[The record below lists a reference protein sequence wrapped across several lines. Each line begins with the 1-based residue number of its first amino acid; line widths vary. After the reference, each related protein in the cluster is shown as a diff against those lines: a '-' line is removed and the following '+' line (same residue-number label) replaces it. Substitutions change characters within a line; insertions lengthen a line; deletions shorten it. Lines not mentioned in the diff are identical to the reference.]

1 MLPKKKVVIVKD
13 SSEHNSK
20 RLEHH
25 EAIKA
30 EMRKCFS
37 TIDSFSEKDIAEAL
51 ELISLK
57 TLKKG
62 EHLLREGD
70 FSARSYSIISGCVR
84 QYYLVDGE
92 EKTTFF
98 YTEGQSI
105 FAPNGASERIP
116 SKYYLSCVEHTT
128 VSIISLEK
136 QNEMFKK
143 FPILE
148 SMSRNTLREE
158 LNNYQEM
165 LATYI
170 TTNPEERYLNL
181 LKFRAELLNRVPQ
194 YQLAS
199 YLGVTPES
207 LSRIRKRIFLK

>member
-1 MLPKKKVVIVKD
+1 MANTPDKIAYINSVKND
-13 SSEHNSK
+13 
-20 RLEHH
+20 
-25 EAIKA
+25 I
-30 EMRKCFS
+30 RKCF
-37 TIDSFSEKDIAEAL
+37 IALGSFKAEEVEAAL
-51 ELISLK
+51 ELIAIK
-57 TLKKG
+57 TYKKG

-70 FSARSYSIISGCVR
+70 ISAKSCAIVSGCVR
-84 QYYLVDGE
+84 QYYIVDGE

-105 FAPNGASERIP
+105 FSPNSSSERIP
-116 SKYYLSCVEHTT
+116 AKYYLSCVEHTT
-128 VSIISLEK
+128 LSIITL
-136 QNEMFKK
+136 QNQKELYQR
-143 FPILE
+143 FPMLE
-148 SMSRNTLREE
+148 SMSRMSLQEE

-181 LKFRAELLNRVPQ
+181 LKHRPELLHRVPQ

>member
-1 MLPKKKVVIVKD
+1 MKNQETAFSKNELYHDTIRKD
-13 SSEHNSK
+13 
-20 RLEHH
+20 
-25 EAIKA
+25 I
-30 EMRKCFS
+30 RKCFS
-37 TIDSFSEKDIAEAL
+37 DVAEFNDAEIESAMALIAVQSF
-51 ELISLK
+51 
-57 TLKKG
+57 KKG

-70 FSARSYSIISGCVR
+70 ICAKSFAIVTGCVR

-105 FAPNGASERIP
+105 FLPNGPADKIA
-116 SKYYLSCVEHTT
+116 SKYFLSFVEDTT
-128 VSIISLEK
+128 LSVITLEN
-136 QNEMFKK
+136 QIEMFKQ

-148 SMSRNTLREE
+148 SMSRHALQEE
-158 LNNYQEM
+158 LHNYQEM
-165 LATYI
+165 LSTYI

-181 LKFRAELLNRVPQ
+181 LKFRPELLNRVPQ

>member
-1 MLPKKKVVIVKD
+1 MANQPNNIEHID
-13 SSEHNSK
+13 SVRSS
-20 RLEHH
+20 
-25 EAIKA
+25 I
-30 EMRKCFS
+30 RKCFADLGS
-37 TIDSFSEKDIAEAL
+37 FDEADIDAAV
-51 ELISLK
+51 ELITIK
-57 TLKKG
+57 AYKKG
-62 EHLLREGD
+62 EHLLREGEV
-70 FSARSYSIISGCVR
+70 SAKSYSIVSGCVR

-105 FAPNGASERIP
+105 FSPNSSSERIP
-116 SKYYLSCVEHTT
+116 AKYYLSCVEYTT
-128 VSIISLEK
+128 LSIMSLENQK
-136 QNEMFKK
+136 EMYKR
-143 FPILE
+143 FPMLE
-148 SMSRNTLREE
+148 SMSRMSLQEE

-181 LKFRAELLNRVPQ
+181 LKFRPELLNRVPQ

-207 LSRIRKRIFLK
+207 LSRIRKRIFIK

>member
-1 MLPKKKVVIVKD
+1 MAKQLSDIAHMDSVKN
-13 SSEHNSK
+13 E
-20 RLEHH
+20 
-25 EAIKA
+25 IK
-30 EMRKCFS
+30 KCFAELGTFTS
-37 TIDSFSEKDIAEAL
+37 DDIETAV
-51 ELISLK
+51 ELISII

-62 EHLLREGD
+62 DHLLHEAEI
-70 FSARSYSIISGCVR
+70 SAKNYSIVSGCVR

-105 FAPNGASERIP
+105 FSPNSTSERIP
-116 SKYYLSCVEHTT
+116 AKYYLSCVEYTT
-128 VSIISLEK
+128 LSVITFENQK
-136 QNEMFKK
+136 EMYSR
-143 FPILE
+143 FPVLE
-148 SMSRNTLREE
+148 SLSRLSLQEE

-181 LKFRAELLNRVPQ
+181 LKFRPELLNRVPQ

-207 LSRIRKRIFLK
+207 LSRIRKRILLK

>member
-1 MLPKKKVVIVKD
+1 MANPPNKIEHIDSVKN
-13 SSEHNSK
+13 E
-20 RLEHH
+20 
-25 EAIKA
+25 I
-30 EMRKCFS
+30 RKCFA
-37 TIDSFSEKDIAEAL
+37 DLNNFSPKDIEAAL
-51 ELISLK
+51 EFIAIK
-57 TLKKG
+57 TFKKG
-62 EHLLREGD
+62 EHLLREGEV
-70 FSARSYSIISGCVR
+70 SAKSYSIVSGCVR

-105 FAPNGASERIP
+105 FLPVNLSERIP
-116 SKYYLSCVEHTT
+116 AKYYLSCVEHTT
-128 VSIISLEK
+128 LSVTTLEN
-136 QNEMFKK
+136 QNEMFKR
-143 FPILE
+143 FPMLE
-148 SMSRNTLREE
+148 SMSRMSLQDE

-181 LKFRAELLNRVPQ
+181 LKFRPELLNRVPQ

-199 YLGVTPES
+199 YLGVTAES

>member
-1 MLPKKKVVIVKD
+1 MTNPPNNIAQID
-13 SSEHNSK
+13 SV
-20 RLEHH
+20 RDG
-25 EAIKA
+25 I
-30 EMRKCFS
+30 RKCFADLGS
-37 TIDSFSEKDIAEAL
+37 FKESDVESAVKLITI
-51 ELISLK
+51 K
-57 TLKKG
+57 TYKKG
-62 EHLLREGD
+62 EHLLREGEV
-70 FSARSYSIISGCVR
+70 SAKSYSIVSGCVR
-84 QYYLVDGE
+84 QYYLVDGV

-105 FAPNGASERIP
+105 FSPNSASERIP
-116 SKYYLSCVEHTT
+116 AKYYLSCVEYTT
-128 VSIISLEK
+128 LSIMSLENQK
-136 QNEMFKK
+136 EMYKR
-143 FPILE
+143 FPMLE
-148 SMSRNTLREE
+148 SMSRMSLQEE

-181 LKFRAELLNRVPQ
+181 LKYRPELLNRVPQ

>member
-1 MLPKKKVVIVKD
+1 MGTTKEKSTKKINRHI
-13 SSEHNSK
+13 SAREEI
-20 RLEHH
+20 R
-25 EAIKA
+25 A
-30 EMRKCFS
+30 CFEQ
-37 TIDSFSEKDIAEAL
+37 IGYFNEVQVDEAL
-51 ELISLK
+51 ELIEIK

-70 FSARSYSIISGCVR
+70 ISAKTYSIISGCIR

-98 YTEGQSI
+98 YIEGQSI
-105 FAPNGASERIP
+105 YSPNGSSERIAA
-116 SKYYLSCVEHTT
+116 KYYLSCVEYTT
-128 VSIISLEK
+128 LSVLTLEN
-136 QNEMFKK
+136 QEEMYRK
-143 FPILE
+143 FPVLE
-148 SMSRNTLREE
+148 SSSRVALREE
-158 LNNYQEM
+158 LHNYQEM

-181 LKFRAELLNRVPQ
+181 LKFRPELLNRVPQ

>member
-1 MLPKKKVVIVKD
+1 MANIPDKIEYLDSVKNEIKKCFAD
-13 SSEHNSK
+13 LGSFSSE
-20 RLEHH
+20 
-25 EAIKA
+25 
-30 EMRKCFS
+30 
-37 TIDSFSEKDIAEAL
+37 DINAAVD
-51 ELISLK
+51 LITVK

-62 EHLLREGD
+62 EHLLREGER
-70 FSARSYSIISGCVR
+70 SAKSYSVVTGCVR

-105 FAPNGASERIP
+105 FLPNSNSERIP
-116 SKYYLSCVEHTT
+116 AKYYLSCVEYTT
-128 VSIISLEK
+128 LSIITLENQK
-136 QNEMFKK
+136 EMYRR
-143 FPILE
+143 FPMLE
-148 SMSRNTLREE
+148 SMSRMSLQEE

-181 LKFRAELLNRVPQ
+181 LKFRPGLLNRVPQ

>member
-1 MLPKKKVVIVKD
+1 M
-13 SSEHNSK
+13 
-20 RLEHH
+20 
-25 EAIKA
+25 
-30 EMRKCFS
+30 CFA
-37 TIDSFSEKDIAEAL
+37 DLGSFTTKDIEAAL
-51 ELISLK
+51 DLI
-57 TLKKG
+57 TIQTYKKG
-62 EHLLREGD
+62 EHLLREGEV
-70 FSARSYSIISGCVR
+70 SAKSYSIVSGCVR

-98 YTEGQSI
+98 YTENQSI
-105 FAPNGASERIP
+105 FSPNSTLERIP
-116 SKYYLSCVEHTT
+116 AKYYLSCVEYTT
-128 VSIISLEK
+128 LSILTLEN
-136 QNEMFKK
+136 QQEMYKR

-148 SMSRNTLREE
+148 SMSRMSLQEE

-181 LKFRAELLNRVPQ
+181 LKFRPELLNRVPQ

>member
-1 MLPKKKVVIVKD
+1 MSNSPNNIEHID
-13 SSEHNSK
+13 SV
-20 RLEHH
+20 RQG
-25 EAIKA
+25 I
-30 EMRKCFS
+30 RKCFAELG
-37 TIDSFSEKDIAEAL
+37 TFNETDIDAAI
-51 ELISLK
+51 ELITIK
-57 TLKKG
+57 TYKKG
-62 EHLLREGD
+62 EHLLRKGEV
-70 FSARSYSIISGCVR
+70 SAKSYSIVSGCVR

-105 FAPNGASERIP
+105 FSPNIDSERIP
-116 SKYYLSCVEHTT
+116 AKYYLSCVEYTT
-128 VSIISLEK
+128 LSIMSLENQK
-136 QNEMFKK
+136 EMYRR
-143 FPILE
+143 FPMLE
-148 SMSRNTLREE
+148 SMSRMSLLEE

-181 LKFRAELLNRVPQ
+181 LKFRPELLNRVPQ

>member
-1 MLPKKKVVIVKD
+1 MAKPFSDIAHIDSVKN
-13 SSEHNSK
+13 E
-20 RLEHH
+20 
-25 EAIKA
+25 IK
-30 EMRKCFS
+30 KCFVELG
-37 TIDSFSEKDIAEAL
+37 TFTNDDIETAV
-51 ELISLK
+51 ELISII

-62 EHLLREGD
+62 EHLLREGEV
-70 FSARSYSIISGCVR
+70 SAKSYSIVSGCVR

-105 FAPNGASERIP
+105 FSPNSTSERIP
-116 SKYYLSCVEHTT
+116 AKYYLSCVEYTT
-128 VSIISLEK
+128 LAVITLENQK
-136 QNEMFKK
+136 EMYSR
-143 FPILE
+143 FPVLE
-148 SMSRNTLREE
+148 SLSRLSLQEE

-170 TTNPEERYLNL
+170 TTSPEERYLNL
-181 LKFRAELLNRVPQ
+181 LKFRPELLNRVPQ

-207 LSRIRKRIFLK
+207 LSRIRKRILFK